1 MVNGKI
7 LVEKLVAYAKNFLYL
22 HELDEV
28 YTRNVLLGEFGLI
41 SAETNPKID
50 DCKCALCVGGVR
62 LFYDRT
68 YEMGYSFGV
77 YLADDF
83 GNGGFCNLA
92 SGAVRIL

>member
-50 DCKCALCVGGVR
+50 EEKIAKMEVPDE
-62 LFYDRT
+62 LF
-68 YEMGYSFGV
+68 EEVMQ
-77 YLADDF
+77 
-83 GNGGFCNLA
+83 
-92 SGAVRIL
+92 